1 MREPDV
7 TAATRRL
14 LGLPADPG
22 FTHLDAEGRARMAAG
37 AFFGSI
43 GYVSALAR
51 RP

>member
-1 MREPDV
+1 MADGTIGPE
-7 TAATRRL
+7 
-14 LGLPADPG
+14 LGDALK
-22 FTHLDAEGRARMAAG
+22 AEGRARMADC

>member
-1 MREPDV
+1 VAEETIGP
-7 TAATRRL
+7 A
-14 LGLPADPG
+14 LGEALK
-22 FTHLDAEGRARMAAG
+22 AEGRARMADD